1 MPNESIN
8 LLQVSTAIIAVL
20 FSLNIW
26 FIRSLTIKIDESWNA
41 MRDFRKDIEHLNQK
55 IDSLSDISK
64 KVFLLEKTVAVLQFM
79 AAKSSDGKKE
89 SNMEE
94 VFRALDQ

>member
-1 MPNESIN
+1 MANESVN
-8 LLQVSTAIIAVL
+8 LLQVSTAIIAGL

-79 AAKSSDGKKE
+79 ATKTSDDKKE

-94 VFRALDQ
+94 VFRSLDQ